1 MSTTSNPQP
10 SEEVDLGQLF
20 KMIGNGFRRLFQFI
34 GSIFKQLFLAFVWF
48 VFFLKKRAIILLIAA
63 AVGLALGLVLNKTS
77 PPIYK
82 SSISVKQNYPT
93 GENLYGSIEYYNG
106 LLKDRDYEVLGRV
119 LGIGED
125 VSNKIVGFSIE
136 PIITD
141 NDRVVMF
148 DQYITELD
156 SLAASKVEYEAFIDN
171 IEDYKHRNQQISIK
185 STTRANFKAVFTN
198 IVENINSNSFF
209 KNEQAKDIFEL
220 EQSKASI
227 EQALVQSDSLQRTYK
242 RVLEQ
247 QMDAKSGAEIGIT
260 FEGDNDIDKTR
271 EYDLYLNDIE
281 LRRELV
287 EINRR
292 LNDIENIV
300 DAISSKQESGFVDNT
315 KELLGMKLSSRN
327 YYPAL
332 FFILAFIVLLGMEFF
347 KFIEKY
353 KPEQ

>member
-20 KMIGNGFRRLFQFI
+20 QMIGNGFRRLFQSI

-125 VSNKIVGFSIE
+125 VSNEIVGFSIE

-185 STTRANFKAVFTN
+185 STTRANFKAVFEN
-198 IVENINSNSFF
+198 IIENINSNSFF

-220 EQSKASI
+220 EESKAAI

-247 QMDAKSGAEIGIT
+247 QTDAKSGAEIGIT

-271 EYDLYLNDIE
+271 EYDLYLNDIR
-281 LRRELV
+281 LRKELV
-287 EINRR
+287 DINRR

-315 KELLGMKLSSRN
+315 KELLGMKLSSRT

-332 FFILAFIVLLGMEFF
+332 FFILAFVALLGMEFF

>member
-20 KMIGNGFRRLFQFI
+20 QMIGNGFRRLFQSI
-34 GSIFKQLFLAFVWF
+34 GSIFNQLFLAFVWL

-63 AVGLALGLVLNKTS
+63 AVGLALGLVLDKTS

-125 VSNKIVGFSIE
+125 VSNEIVGFSIE

-185 STTRANFKAVFTN
+185 STTRANFKAVFEN
-198 IVENINSNSFF
+198 IVDNINSNSFF

-220 EQSKASI
+220 EESKAAI

-247 QMDAKSGAEIGIT
+247 QTDAKSGAEIGIT

-271 EYDLYLNDIE
+271 EYDLYLNDIR
-281 LRRELV
+281 LRKELV
-287 EINRR
+287 DINRQ

-315 KELLGMKLSSRN
+315 KELLGMKLSSRT

-332 FFILAFIVLLGMEFF
+332 FFILAFVALLGMEFF

>member
-34 GSIFKQLFLAFVWF
+34 GSIFKQLFLAFVWL

-63 AVGLALGLVLNKTS
+63 AVGIALGLVLNKTS

-198 IVENINSNSFF
+198 IVDNINSNSFF

-220 EQSKASI
+220 EESKAAI

-247 QMDAKSGAEIGIT
+247 QTDAKSGAEIGIT

-271 EYDLYLNDIE
+271 EYDLYLNDIR
-281 LRRELV
+281 LRKELV
-287 EINRR
+287 DINRR

-315 KELLGMKLSSRN
+315 KELLGMKLSSRT
-327 YYPAL
+327 YYPYL
-332 FFILAFIVLLGMEFF
+332 FFLLAFVALLGMEFF
-347 KFIEKY
+347 KFIDKY

>member
-20 KMIGNGFRRLFQFI
+20 QMIGNGFRRLFQFI
-34 GSIFKQLFLAFVWF
+34 GSILKQLFLAFVWF

-125 VSNKIVGFSIE
+125 VSNEIVEFSIE

-148 DQYITELD
+148 DKYITELD

-220 EQSKASI
+220 EESKAAI

-247 QMDAKSGAEIGIT
+247 QTDAKSGAEIGIT

-271 EYDLYLNDIE
+271 EYDLYLNDIR
-281 LRRELV
+281 LRKELV
-287 EINRR
+287 DINRQ

-315 KELLGMKLSSRN
+315 KELLGMKLSSRT
-327 YYPAL
+327 YYPCL
-332 FFILAFIVLLGMEFF
+332 FFLLAFVVLLGMEFF

>member
-34 GSIFKQLFLAFVWF
+34 GSIFKQLFLAFVWL

-63 AVGLALGLVLNKTS
+63 AVGIALGLVLNKTS

-198 IVENINSNSFF
+198 IVDNINSNSFF
-209 KNEQAKDIFEL
+209 KKEQAKDIFEL
-220 EQSKASI
+220 EESKAAI

-247 QMDAKSGAEIGIT
+247 QTDAKSGAEIGIT

-271 EYDLYLNDIE
+271 EYDLYLNDIR
-281 LRRELV
+281 LRKELV
-287 EINRR
+287 DINRR

-315 KELLGMKLSSRN
+315 KELLGMKLSSRT
-327 YYPAL
+327 YYPYL
-332 FFILAFIVLLGMEFF
+332 FFLLAFVALLGMEFF
-347 KFIEKY
+347 KFIDKY

>member
-1 MSTTSNPQP
+1 MSTASNPQP

-34 GSIFKQLFLAFVWF
+34 GSIFKQLFLAFVWL

-63 AVGLALGLVLNKTS
+63 AVGIALGLVLNKTS

-198 IVENINSNSFF
+198 IVDNINSNSFF
-209 KNEQAKDIFEL
+209 KKEQAKDIFEL
-220 EQSKASI
+220 KESKAAI

-247 QMDAKSGAEIGIT
+247 QTDAKSGAEIGIT

-271 EYDLYLNDIE
+271 EYDLYLNDIR
-281 LRRELV
+281 LRKELV
-287 EINRR
+287 DINRR

-315 KELLGMKLSSRN
+315 KELLGMKLSSRT
-327 YYPAL
+327 YYPYL
-332 FFILAFIVLLGMEFF
+332 FFLLAFVALLGMEFF
-347 KFIEKY
+347 KFIDKY

>member
-1 MSTTSNPQP
+1 MASSDPIPLYDLNFLP
-10 SEEVDLGQLF
+10 SY
-20 KMIGNGFRRLFQFI
+20 
-34 GSIFKQLFLAFVWF
+34 
-48 VFFLKKRAIILLIAA
+48 II
-63 AVGLALGLVLNKTS
+63 VS
-77 PPIYK
+77 PGD
-82 SSISVKQNYPT
+82 SSVPAN
-93 GENLYGSIEYYNG
+93 
-106 LLKDRDYEVLGRV
+106 
-119 LGIGED
+119 
-125 VSNKIVGFSIE
+125 IE

-156 SLAASKVEYEAFIDN
+156 SLAASKVEYEAFINN
-171 IEDYKHRNQQISIK
+171 IKDYKHRNQQISIK

-198 IVENINSNSFF
+198 IVDNINSNSFF
-209 KNEQAKDIFEL
+209 KKEQAKDIFEL
-220 EQSKASI
+220 EESKAAI

-271 EYDLYLNDIE
+271 EYDLYLNDIR
-281 LRRELV
+281 LRKELV
-287 EINRR
+287 DINRQ

-315 KELLGMKLSSRN
+315 KELLGMKLSSRT
-327 YYPAL
+327 YYPCL
-332 FFILAFIVLLGMEFF
+332 FFLLAFVVLLGMEFF

>member
-20 KMIGNGFRRLFQFI
+20 QMIGNGFRRLFQSI

-77 PPIYK
+77 SPIYK

-125 VSNKIVGFSIE
+125 VSYEIVEFNIE

-156 SLAASKVEYEAFIDN
+156 SLAASKVEYEAFINN
-171 IEDYKHRNQQISIK
+171 IKDYKHRNQQISIK

-198 IVENINSNSFF
+198 IVDNINSNSFF
-209 KNEQAKDIFEL
+209 KKEQAKDIFEL
-220 EQSKASI
+220 EESKAAI
-227 EQALVQSDSLQRTYK
+227 EQALIQSDSLQRTYK

-247 QMDAKSGAEIGIT
+247 QTDAKSGAEIGIT
-260 FEGDNDIDKTR
+260 FEGDNDIYKTR
-271 EYDLYLNDIE
+271 EYDLYLNDIR
-281 LRRELV
+281 LRKELV
-287 EINRR
+287 DINRQ

-315 KELLGMKLSSRN
+315 KELLGMKLSSRI
-327 YYPAL
+327 YYPYL
-332 FFILAFIVLLGMEFF
+332 FFLLAFVVLLAMEFF

-353 KPEQ
+353 KPEE

>member
-1 MSTTSNPQP
+1 MSTASNPQP

-20 KMIGNGFRRLFQFI
+20 KIIGNGFRSLFQFI
-34 GSIFKQLFLAFVWF
+34 GSIFKQLFLAFVWL

-77 PPIYK
+77 LPIYK

-93 GENLYGSIEYYNG
+93 GQNLYGSIEYYNG

-125 VSNKIVGFSIE
+125 VSNEIVEFSIE

-156 SLAASKVEYEAFIDN
+156 SLAASKVEYEDFIDN

-185 STTRANFKAVFTN
+185 STTRVNFKSVFAN
-198 IVENINSNSFF
+198 IVDNINSNSFF
-209 KNEQAKDIFEL
+209 KNEKAKDIFEL
-220 EQSKASI
+220 EESKLAI
-227 EQALVQSDSLQRTYK
+227 EKALVQSDSLQRTYK

-281 LRRELV
+281 LRKELV
-287 EINRR
+287 DINRR

-315 KELLGMKLSSRN
+315 KEMLGMKLSSRN

-332 FFILAFIVLLGMEFF
+332 FFILAFVVLLGMEFF

>member
-34 GSIFKQLFLAFVWF
+34 CSIFKQLFLAFVWF
-48 VFFLKKRAIILLIAA
+48 VFFLKKHAIILLIAA

-125 VSNKIVGFSIE
+125 VSNEIVGFSIE

-198 IVENINSNSFF
+198 IVDNINSNSFF

-220 EQSKASI
+220 EQSKAAI

-247 QMDAKSGAEIGIT
+247 QTDAKSGAEIGIT

-271 EYDLYLNDIE
+271 EYDLYLNDIR
-281 LRRELV
+281 LRKELV
-287 EINRR
+287 DINRR

-315 KELLGMKLSSRN
+315 KELLGMKLSYRT
-327 YYPAL
+327 YYPSL
-332 FFILAFIVLLGMEFF
+332 FFLLAFVALLGMEFF

>member
-34 GSIFKQLFLAFVWF
+34 SSIFKQLFLAFVWF
-48 VFFLKKRAIILLIAA
+48 VFFLKKRVIILLIAA

-77 PPIYK
+77 SPIYK

-125 VSNKIVGFSIE
+125 VSYEIVEFNIE

-156 SLAASKVEYEAFIDN
+156 SLAASKVEYEAFINN
-171 IEDYKHRNQQISIK
+171 IKDYKHRNQQISIK

-198 IVENINSNSFF
+198 IVDNINSNSFF
-209 KNEQAKDIFEL
+209 KKEQAKDIFEL
-220 EQSKASI
+220 EESKAAI

-247 QMDAKSGAEIGIT
+247 QTDAKSGAEIGIT
-260 FEGDNDIDKTR
+260 FEGDNDIYKTR
-271 EYDLYLNDIE
+271 EYDLYLNDIR
-281 LRRELV
+281 LRKELV
-287 EINRR
+287 DINRQ

-315 KELLGMKLSSRN
+315 KELLGMKLSSRI
-327 YYPAL
+327 YYPYL
-332 FFILAFIVLLGMEFF
+332 FFLLAFVALLAMEFF

>member
-1 MSTTSNPQP
+1 
-10 SEEVDLGQLF
+10 
-20 KMIGNGFRRLFQFI
+20 
-34 GSIFKQLFLAFVWF
+34 

-77 PPIYK
+77 SPIYK

-125 VSNKIVGFSIE
+125 VSYEIVEFNIE

-156 SLAASKVEYEAFIDN
+156 SLAASKVEYEAFINN
-171 IEDYKHRNQQISIK
+171 IKDYKHRNQQISIK

-198 IVENINSNSFF
+198 IVDNINSNSFF
-209 KNEQAKDIFEL
+209 KKEQAKDIFEL
-220 EQSKASI
+220 EESKAAI

-247 QMDAKSGAEIGIT
+247 QTDAKSGAEIGIT
-260 FEGDNDIDKTR
+260 FEGDNDIYKTR
-271 EYDLYLNDIE
+271 EYDLYLNDIR
-281 LRRELV
+281 LRKELV
-287 EINRR
+287 DINRQ

-315 KELLGMKLSSRN
+315 KELLGMKLSSRI
-327 YYPAL
+327 YYPYL
-332 FFILAFIVLLGMEFF
+332 FFLLAFVVLLAMEFF

-353 KPEQ
+353 KPEE

>member
-1 MSTTSNPQP
+1 MSTASNPQP

-20 KMIGNGFRRLFQFI
+20 KIIGNGFRSLFQFI
-34 GSIFKQLFLAFVWF
+34 GSIFKQLFLAFVWL

-77 PPIYK
+77 LPIYK

-93 GENLYGSIEYYNG
+93 GQNLYGSIEYYNG

-125 VSNKIVGFSIE
+125 VSNEIVEFSIE

-156 SLAASKVEYEAFIDN
+156 SLAASKVEYEDFIDN

-185 STTRANFKAVFTN
+185 STTRVNFKSVFAN
-198 IVENINSNSFF
+198 IVDNINSNSFF

-220 EQSKASI
+220 EESKAAI
-227 EQALVQSDSLQRTYK
+227 EKALVQSDSLQRTYK

-281 LRRELV
+281 LRKELV
-287 EINRR
+287 DINRR

-315 KELLGMKLSSRN
+315 KEMLGMKLSSRN

-332 FFILAFIVLLGMEFF
+332 FFILAFVVLLGMEFF

>member
-48 VFFLKKRAIILLIAA
+48 VFFLKKRAIILLIEA

-125 VSNKIVGFSIE
+125 VSNEIVEFSIE

-141 NDRVVMF
+141 NDRVVIF

-156 SLAASKVEYEAFIDN
+156 SLAASKV
-171 IEDYKHRNQQISIK
+171 
-185 STTRANFKAVFTN
+185 
-198 IVENINSNSFF
+198 
-209 KNEQAKDIFEL
+209 
-220 EQSKASI
+220 
-227 EQALVQSDSLQRTYK
+227 
-242 RVLEQ
+242 
-247 QMDAKSGAEIGIT
+247 
-260 FEGDNDIDKTR
+260 
-271 EYDLYLNDIE
+271 
-281 LRRELV
+281 
-287 EINRR
+287 
-292 LNDIENIV
+292 
-300 DAISSKQESGFVDNT
+300 
-315 KELLGMKLSSRN
+315 
-327 YYPAL
+327 
-332 FFILAFIVLLGMEFF
+332 
-347 KFIEKY
+347 
-353 KPEQ
+353 

>member
-1 MSTTSNPQP
+1 M
-10 SEEVDLGQLF
+10 
-20 KMIGNGFRRLFQFI
+20 
-34 GSIFKQLFLAFVWF
+34 
-48 VFFLKKRAIILLIAA
+48 
-63 AVGLALGLVLNKTS
+63 
-77 PPIYK
+77 
-82 SSISVKQNYPT
+82 
-93 GENLYGSIEYYNG
+93 YGSIEYYNG
-106 LLKDRDYEVLGRV
+106 LLKDRDYEVLARV

-125 VSNKIVGFSIE
+125 VSNEIVGFSIE

-141 NDRVVMF
+141 NDRVVLF

-171 IEDYKHRNQQISIK
+171 IEDYKHRNQKISIK
-185 STTRANFKAVFTN
+185 STTRTNFKAVFTN
-198 IVENINSNSFF
+198 IVDNINSNSFF

-220 EQSKASI
+220 EESKAAI

-247 QMDAKSGAEIGIT
+247 QTDAKSGAEIGIT

-271 EYDLYLNDIE
+271 EYDLYLNDIR
-281 LRRELV
+281 LRKELV
-287 EINRR
+287 DINRQ

-315 KELLGMKLSSRN
+315 KELLGMKLSSRT
-327 YYPAL
+327 YYPYL
-332 FFILAFIVLLGMEFF
+332 FFLLAFVALLAMEFF

>member
-34 GSIFKQLFLAFVWF
+34 GSIFNQLFLAFVWL

-63 AVGLALGLVLNKTS
+63 AVGLALGLVLDKTS

-198 IVENINSNSFF
+198 IVDNINSNSFF
-209 KNEQAKDIFEL
+209 KKEQAKDIFEL
-220 EQSKASI
+220 EESKAAI

-247 QMDAKSGAEIGIT
+247 QTDAKSGAEIGIT

-271 EYDLYLNDIE
+271 EYDLYLNDIR
-281 LRRELV
+281 LRKELV
-287 EINRR
+287 DINRR

-315 KELLGMKLSSRN
+315 KELLGVKLSSRT
-327 YYPAL
+327 YYPYL
-332 FFILAFIVLLGMEFF
+332 FFLLAFVALLGMEFF
-347 KFIEKY
+347 KFIDKY